1 MSNSTDAVIFTFDG
15 RSITARPG
23 QTIAGALHEAG
34 VHVLSRSFKYHRPRG
49 LFCATGRCPNCLCT
63 VDGDPNVRTCVTEAT
78 QGATVRSQNAWPSLK
93 FDFLSILDRLHR
105 FMPVGFYYRVM
116 HKPRFLWPFFESI
129 VRRIAGLG
137 RVDRESG
144 GSRRYDRQTLHSDVV
159 VIGGGWAGMHAA
171 IEASRRGRDVTLVEE
186 RATLGGYLQDDPALQ
201 VELGDRFE
209 STIRSVLDDPRIR
222 VLLRS
227 NAFGCYEDR
236 LVAVQS
242 GDRMIRLRAGG
253 VVIATG
259 GWEQPL
265 VFPGNDRP
273 GVMLAS
279 GVQRMMWQDDCQFFG
294 DAVVVTDNPGGYLV
308 AHALAAVGTNI
319 VAVVDHNATPATDP
333 LGLQDVVRTGQTLY
347 EVRGRR
353 HVNAAVVGPL
363 EGPSSA
369 GESIACRWVIEAV
382 GFTTASGLLAQA
394 GCRLVYDE
402 SRDLFR
408 ADQLVEGYRAAGSVN
423 GTFDVDACAREGR
436 LAGEV
441 AAAGTAGGAI
451 ELSPAMTLSPQRRPP
466 EGKKAFICLCEDVT
480 EQDLFDA
487 VAEGFANIETLKRYS
502 TVCMGPC
509 QGKMCQA
516 GSIAAC
522 ARANGA
528 TISETGRTTA
538 RPPDQPV
545 SLGVLA
551 GRAPHRHLL
560 RRTALH
566 DWHTEAGAVFM
577 DSGAWKRPE
586 SYGDPAAEYQAVRDG
601 VGLIDV
607 STLGKLELRGSD
619 VAEFLEFVYPNRF
632 AKLPLGKV
640 RYGVLCDEA
649 GIIID
654 DGTIARL
661 QEDRWFLTTTSGNAE
676 GVDSWFRWWLAT
688 RPDWDIRLTN
698 ISGATAAMNLAGP
711 LCREVLGRVC
721 DADLSTDSVPYLA
734 ARNMEVAGVPAIV
747 LRIGFVG
754 ELGYE
759 IHVPTHLAEHVWR
772 ELMSAGAAEGIRPFG
787 VEAQR
792 RLRLDKQH
800 LLAGQDTD
808 ALSNPLDAGLPWIVK
823 LDKPDFVGRQALK
836 RASGREPGQQLVGF
850 RLEGTQVPPEPSLV
864 LVDGRLEGRVTSA
877 RYSPV
882 AGATVGLAWVPA
894 ELAENGCEVSI
905 QIDGQL
911 VKAVVQREPFYDP
924 DGVRLRS

>member
-1 MSNSTDAVIFTFDG
+1 MSSSVEAVTFTFDG
-15 RSITARPG
+15 QSVTAGPG
-23 QTIAGALHEAG
+23 QTIAGALREDG

-63 VDGDPNVRTCVTEAT
+63 VDGAPNVRTCVTEAT
-78 QGATVRSQNAWPSLK
+78 EGAIVRSQNAWPSLR
-93 FDFLSILDRLHR
+93 FDMLSILDRLHR

-116 HKPRFLWPFFESI
+116 HKPRFLWPVFESI

-159 VIGGGWAGMHAA
+159 VIGGGWAGLHAA
-171 IEASRRGRDVTLVEE
+171 IEASERGRDVTLVEE
-186 RATLGGYLQDDPALQ
+186 RAKLGGYLQDDPALQ

-209 STIRSVLDDPRIR
+209 STIQRVLEDPRIR

-227 NAFGCYEDR
+227 TAFGCYEDR

-242 GDRMIRLRAGG
+242 GDRMIRLRADG

-279 GVQRMMWQDDCQFFG
+279 GVQRMMWQDGCQFSG

-308 AHALAAVGTNI
+308 AHALAAAGTNI
-319 VAVVDHNATPATDP
+319 VAVVDHNETPSTDP
-333 LGLQDVVRTGQTLY
+333 RGLPVRTGQTLY
-347 EVRGRR
+347 SVRGRR
-353 HVNAAVVGPL
+353 HVTAAVVGPI
-363 EGPSSA
+363 EGPTSA
-369 GESIACRWVIEAV
+369 GEVLGCNWVVQAA

-402 SRDLFR
+402 SRDLYR
-408 ADQLVEGYRAAGSVN
+408 ADQLVEGYRSAGSVN

-441 AAAGTAGGAI
+441 AAAGSGGGAI
-451 ELSPAMTLSPQRRPP
+451 EVSPAERPRASRRLP
-466 EGKKAFICLCEDVT
+466 EGKKAFVCLCEDVT
-480 EQDLFDA
+480 EGDLFDA
-487 VAEGFANIETLKRYS
+487 VADGFSNIETLKRYS

-545 SLGVLA
+545 PLGVLA
-551 GRAPHRHLL
+551 GRAPHRHLCRL
-560 RRTALH
+560 TALH
-566 DWHTEAGAVFM
+566 DWHIEAGAVFM

-586 SYGDPAAEYQAVRDG
+586 SYGDASAEYQAVRDG

-607 STLGKLELRGSD
+607 STLGKLELCGPD

-632 AKLPLGKV
+632 AKLPIGKV
-640 RYGVLCDEA
+640 RYGVICDES

-661 QEDRWFLTTTSGNAE
+661 EEDRWFVTTTTGNAE

-711 LCREVLGRVC
+711 LSREVLERVC
-721 DADLSTDSVPYLA
+721 DGDLSTESMPYLA
-734 ARNMEVAGVPAIV
+734 ARQMEVAGVGAIL

-759 IHVPTHLAEHVWR
+759 IHVPTHLAEHVWS
-772 ELMSAGAAEGIRPFG
+772 ELMSAGAAAGIRPFG

-808 ALSNPLDAGLPWIVK
+808 ALSSPLDAGLPWIVK
-823 LDKPDFVGRQALK
+823 LDKPDFVGREALK

-850 RLEGTQVPPEPSLV
+850 RLEGKQVPPEPSLV

-894 ELAENGCEVSI
+894 ELSENGREVSI

-911 VKAVVQREPFYDP
+911 VNAVVQREPFYDP
-924 DGVRLRS
+924 DGARLKS

>member
-1 MSNSTDAVIFTFDG
+1 MSSSAEAVTFTFDG
-15 RSITARPG
+15 QSITAGPG

-78 QGATVRSQNAWPSLK
+78 RGATVRSQNAWPSLR
-93 FDFLSILDRLHR
+93 FDMLGILDRLHR

-116 HKPRFLWPFFESI
+116 HKPRFLWPVFESI

-144 GSRRYDRQTLHSDVV
+144 GRRRYDRQTLHSDVV
-159 VIGGGWAGMHAA
+159 VIGGGWAGLHAA
-171 IEASRRGRDVTLVEE
+171 IEASRRGRDVTLVDD
-186 RATLGGYLQDDPALQ
+186 RDALGGHLLENPAEQ
-201 VELGDRFE
+201 VELDAKFE
-209 STIRSVLDDPRIR
+209 STVRLVLDDPRIR
-222 VLLRS
+222 VLQRAT
-227 NAFGCYEDR
+227 AFGCYEDR
-236 LVAVQS
+236 LVAVQT
-242 GDRMIRLRAGG
+242 GNRLIRLRAGQ
-253 VVIATG
+253 VVVATG

-279 GVQRMMWQDDCQFFG
+279 GVQRMLWRDGCSFPG
-294 DAVVVTDNPGGYLV
+294 TAVVVTDNESGYQV
-308 AHALAAVGTNI
+308 AHALEAAGTRVAAVL
-319 VAVVDHNATPATDP
+319 DHNSTPAGHVGTLP
-333 LGLQDVVRTGQTLY
+333 VRSSQTIHS
-347 EVRGRR
+347 VRGRR
-353 HVNAAVVGPL
+353 HVTAAVVGPI
-363 EGPSSA
+363 EGSSSA
-369 GESIACRWVIEAV
+369 GEVIPCNWVIEAV

-423 GTFDVDACAREGR
+423 GTFGVDACAREGR

-441 AAAGTAGGAI
+441 AAAGAGGGAI
-451 ELSPAMTLSPQRRPP
+451 EVSPAERPSAPRRLP
-466 EGKKAFICLCEDVT
+466 EGKKAFVCLCEDVT
-480 EQDLFDA
+480 EGDLFDA
-487 VAEGFANIETLKRYS
+487 VADGFSNIETLKRYS

-545 SLGVLA
+545 PLGVLA
-551 GRAPHRHLL
+551 GRAPHRHLYRL
-560 RRTALH
+560 TALH
-566 DWHTEAGAVFM
+566 DWHIEAGAVFM

-586 SYGDPAAEYQAVRDG
+586 SYGDASAEYQAVRDG

-607 STLGKLELRGSD
+607 STLGKLELRGPD

-632 AKLPLGKV
+632 AKLPIGKV
-640 RYGVLCDEA
+640 RYGVICDES
-649 GIIID
+649 GIILD

-661 QEDRWFLTTTSGNAE
+661 EEDRWFVTTTSGNAE

-688 RPDWDIRLTN
+688 RPDWDICLTN

-711 LCREVLGRVC
+711 LSREVLERVC
-721 DADLSTDSVPYLA
+721 DGDLSTESMPYLA
-734 ARNMEVAGVPAIV
+734 ARQMDVAGVGAIL

-759 IHVPTHLAEHVWR
+759 IHVPTHLAEHVWS
-772 ELMSAGAAEGIRPFG
+772 ELMSAGAAAGIRPFG

-823 LDKPDFVGRQALK
+823 LDKPDFVGREALK

-850 RLEGTQVPPEPSLV
+850 RLEGKQVPPEPSLV

-894 ELAENGCEVSI
+894 ELSENGREVSI

-911 VKAVVQREPFYDP
+911 VNAVVQREPFYDP
-924 DGVRLRS
+924 DGARLRS